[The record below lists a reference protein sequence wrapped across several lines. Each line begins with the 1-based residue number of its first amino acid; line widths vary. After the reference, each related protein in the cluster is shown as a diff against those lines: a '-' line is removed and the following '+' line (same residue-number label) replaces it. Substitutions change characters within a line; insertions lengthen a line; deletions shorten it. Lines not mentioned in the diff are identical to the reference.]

1 MLSLGLLAYEMLYP
15 VLVCFNDL
23 IDECVNCY
31 DVRLFDSNNLYAN
44 SVGPKSG
51 SFHS

>member
-23 IDECVNCY
+23 IDECVDC
-31 DVRLFDSNNLYAN
+31 
-44 SVGPKSG
+44 
-51 SFHS
+51 